1 MLYIKKVCLIKFSV
15 ADLILFGKFM
25 RKQAAFDVNLIYKL
39 FVLHTLKQ
47 FQKLKFYLLYLLSS
61 LNIIRFNIFQ
71 LMQIQMDHLEKH

>member
-39 FVLHTLKQ
+39 FVLHTHWSNFKNYSFTFSICSQVLI
-47 FQKLKFYLLYLLSS
+47 LYVLTFS
-61 LNIIRFNIFQ
+61 N
-71 LMQIQMDHLEKH
+71 